1 MNTTN
6 PDIHKALSAV
16 LDNWESF
23 FEIWLERDVVE
34 RTQEVIDVSLAK
46 DFWSDLHAFQL
57 LDEPVDDRN
66 VLLVVETLSFK
77 KAAEED

>member
-23 FEIWLERDVVE
+23 FKVWLQRDVVE

-46 DFWSDLHAFQL
+46 DFRSDLHAFQL

-66 VLLVVETLSFK
+66 VLFVVETLSFK